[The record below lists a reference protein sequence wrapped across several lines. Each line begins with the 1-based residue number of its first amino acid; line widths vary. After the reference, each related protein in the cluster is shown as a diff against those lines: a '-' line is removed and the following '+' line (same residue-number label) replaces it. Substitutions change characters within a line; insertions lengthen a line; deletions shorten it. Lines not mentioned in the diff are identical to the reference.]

1 MTKQMNVN
9 ELKTLMNLAGWTHTQ
24 TTEITKRADNGN
36 LTGIVEITS
45 KNQNVPFEIHYN
57 EGFEYNSETGTV
69 TVDKEN
75 VLKSSRRFPPFPF
88 LQKPQCIWML
98 RSAHLASV
106 FSATTWVLSGTS
118 SKFQSLIIPATVTH

>member
-36 LTGIVEITS
+36 LT
-45 KNQNVPFEIHYN
+45 N
-57 EGFEYNSETGTV
+57 EGFEYNSVTGTV

-75 VLKSSRRFPPFPF
+75 VYGLWWFVDDIEVVDKNGEKINSFDLDECGFPREFSRVDYTNI
-88 LQKPQCIWML
+88 QE
-98 RSAHLASV
+98 AE
-106 FSATTWVLSGTS
+106 
-118 SKFQSLIIPATVTH
+118 

>member
-24 TTEITKRADNGN
+24 TTEITKRVDNGD

-75 VLKSSRRFPPFPF
+75 VYGLWWFVDDIEVVDKNGEKINSFDLDECGFPREFSRVDYTNI
-88 LQKPQCIWML
+88 QE
-98 RSAHLASV
+98 AE
-106 FSATTWVLSGTS
+106 
-118 SKFQSLIIPATVTH
+118 

>member
-75 VLKSSRRFPPFPF
+75 VYGLWWFVDDIEVVDKNGEKINSFDLDECGFPREFSRVDYTNI
-88 LQKPQCIWML
+88 QEDE
-98 RSAHLASV
+98 
-106 FSATTWVLSGTS
+106 
-118 SKFQSLIIPATVTH
+118 

>member
-24 TTEITKRADNGN
+24 TSEITKRADNGN

-45 KNQNVPFEIHYN
+45 KNPNVPFEIHFN
-57 EGFEYNSETGTV
+57 EGFEFNAETSDV

-75 VLKSSRRFPPFPF
+75 LYGLWWFVDDLEIVDDNGEKIDSFDLDSCGFPREF
-88 LQKPQCIWML
+88 
-98 RSAHLASV
+98 SV
-106 FSATTWVLSGTS
+106 VDFSNISEAE
-118 SKFQSLIIPATVTH
+118 